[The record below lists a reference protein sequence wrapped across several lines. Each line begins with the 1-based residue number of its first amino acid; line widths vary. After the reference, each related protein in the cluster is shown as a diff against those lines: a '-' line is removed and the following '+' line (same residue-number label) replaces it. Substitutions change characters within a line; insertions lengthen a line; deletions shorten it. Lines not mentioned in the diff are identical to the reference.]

1 MNEKLFDKLLRDDI
15 NEEVINL
22 PENMINSIDRTLK
35 NLPERK
41 RKKNIKG
48 IVAASVVVTVGI
60 GLFTINPTLAKDIPI
75 LNSVFEKLNQ
85 VFNIGENYV
94 KYSENINISKIH
106 KGIEVTVNEIVTDNS
121 NITIAY
127 TIKNNK
133 KFEENIKYP
142 HIRIDK
148 FKVNDRDY
156 GSGMSQKGEFI
167 DEKTYIAYQSF
178 HFMEDKD
185 IPESFKLDLGISG
198 IGNVQGHWD
207 FKFDVSGIGKENTAK
222 EYNIFTPL
230 KSVSLPNEDIVVEK
244 ISLTPINTNIS
255 IRGVYKS
262 LSDNKEEDN
271 EWFLFDDSNMQIQSK
286 SAGGSSSGENFERE
300 LIFDPVKKIPRKLKV
315 VPYKYINSED
325 TARTV
330 ISEKINREY
339 PIELSQGKIGKL
351 IINKIEFL
359 KDKTLV
365 HYKVE
370 GTAPLYQ
377 YSNIF
382 FIDDK
387 GNEIWG
393 EFDKIKKIDE
403 RTYSFIWEAEPLDKN
418 KIYNIGTLNFDE
430 VIEIYEGFDIE
441 LK

>member
-1 MNEKLFDKLLRDDI
+1 MDEKLFDKLLRDDI
-15 NEEVINL
+15 NEEVVNL
-22 PENMINSIDRTLK
+22 PENIINSIDRTLK

-60 GLFTINPTLAKDIPI
+60 GLFTVNPTLAKDIPI

-85 VFNIGENYV
+85 VFNIGENYI
-94 KYSENINISKIH
+94 KYSEDINISKTY

-121 NITIAY
+121 SITIAY
-127 TIKNNK
+127 TIKNDK
-133 KFEENIKYP
+133 KFEENIQDP

-148 FKVNDRDY
+148 FKINDRDY

-167 DEKTYIAYQSF
+167 NEKTYIAYQSF
-178 HFMEDKD
+178 HFIRDEE
-185 IPESFKLDLGISG
+185 IPESFKLDLGISE
-198 IGNVQGHWD
+198 IGDVRGNWD
-207 FKFDVSGIGKENTAK
+207 FKFDVSGIGKENIAK
-222 EYNIFTPL
+222 EYNIFAPL
-230 KSVSLPNEDIVVEK
+230 KSVSLPNEDIVIEK

-255 IRGVYKS
+255 ISGVYKN
-262 LSDNKEEDN
+262 LSDNKGEEN
-271 EWFLFDDSNMQIQSK
+271 EWFLFDDDNMQVQSK

-300 LIFDPVKKIPRKLKV
+300 LIFDPVKKMPKKLKV
-315 VPYKYINSED
+315 VPYKYINSND
-325 TARTV
+325 TTRTV
-330 ISEKINREY
+330 VSEKINSKY

-351 IINKIEFL
+351 TIDKIEFL
-359 KDKTLV
+359 KEKTSV

-370 GTAPLYQ
+370 GIAPLYQ

-393 EFDKIKKIDE
+393 EFDKIKQIDE
-403 RTYSFIWEAEPLDKN
+403 KTYSFIWETEPLDKN
-418 KIYNIGTLNFDE
+418 KVYDICTLNFDE